1 MAGKAF
7 KDGPEYVA
15 SSATNVYVP
24 SANTQARIRHIHLVN
39 KDSSTRTVTL
49 YVGATGGSAGGT
61 EILKD
66 KSIAVGD
73 VYDLY
78 FPAGL
83 VLTASDFLTGIASAA
98 TAVTITTSGELE
110 AA

>member
-1 MAGKAF
+1 MAGKPF

-15 SSATNVYVP
+15 NAAANIYTP
-24 SANTQARIRHIHLVN
+24 AANTIARIRHIHLTN
-39 KDSSTRTVTL
+39 KDSSARTVTL
-49 YVGATGGSAGGT
+49 YIGATGGSAGGT

-73 VYDLY
+73 IFDLY

-83 VLTASDFLTGIASAA
+83 PITASDFLTGVASAA
-98 TAVTITTSGELE
+98 TAVTITTSGEIE

>member
-15 SSATNVYVP
+15 NSATNIYVP
-24 SANTQARIRHIHLVN
+24 SANTVARIRHIHLTN
-39 KDSSTRTVTL
+39 KDSSARTVTL

-73 VYDLY
+73 TYDLY

-83 VLTASDFLTGIASAA
+83 LLTASDFLTGICSAASA
-98 TAVTITTSGELE
+98 VVVTTSGELE